1 MFEAIKP
8 RDLAVVKMRDEG
20 SSFMAIGKQFGI
32 SHQRAKQIYD
42 YVIYISSFK
51 NSYPVLF
58 GALIYGADRLRTT
71 HRTFM
76 QVIYAL
82 DHSGIARDI
91 SDNDED
97 MSLMLGRFMLCK
109 GIGEKS
115 IQLYEK
121 AAEIYDIMT
130 YDDMICRASC
140 SVSERI

>member
-1 MFEAIKP
+1 MFEVIKP

-20 SSFMAIGKQFGI
+20 SSFMAIGQKFGI

-42 YVIYISSFK
+42 YVFYISNFQD
-51 NSYPVLF
+51 SYPVLF
-58 GALIYGADRLRTT
+58 GALLYGADRLKTT

-76 QVIYAL
+76 QVIHAL

-91 SDNDED
+91 CNNDED
-97 MSLMLGRFMLCK
+97 MKLFLGRFMLCR

-121 AAEIYDIMT
+121 AAEIYDG
-130 YDDMICRASC
+130 MIYS
-140 SVSERI
+140 

>member
-20 SSFMAIGKQFGI
+20 SSFIAIGQQFGI

-42 YVIYISSFK
+42 YVIYISNFQ

-58 GALIYGADRLRTT
+58 GALIYGADRLKTT

-76 QVIYAL
+76 QVVYAL
-82 DHSGIARDI
+82 DRSGIARDI
-91 SDNDED
+91 SNNDED
-97 MSLMLGRFMLCK
+97 MGLMLGRFMLYR
-109 GIGEKS
+109 GVGEKS

-121 AAEIYDIMT
+121 AAEIYDGMF
-130 YDDMICRASC
+130 C
-140 SVSERI
+140 SYTV